1 MSSLFPLFFFPY
13 LTHLLLFPYSTY
25 QSLSHHHPLSMPLPQ
40 NPHTYTSPSTPHPP
54 PTTFSMPHRELL
66 SGRHPLSRGSIAD
79 FSGPSRMTIGYLEEF
94 INDGQVLE
102 EPADLDAV
110 FEKQASVLESRVKRR
125 KLEQEAGIAV
135 AEGRLDAVLAK

>member
-1 MSSLFPLFFFPY
+1 
-13 LTHLLLFPYSTY
+13 
-25 QSLSHHHPLSMPLPQ
+25 
-40 NPHTYTSPSTPHPP
+40 
-54 PTTFSMPHRELL
+54 MPHRELL